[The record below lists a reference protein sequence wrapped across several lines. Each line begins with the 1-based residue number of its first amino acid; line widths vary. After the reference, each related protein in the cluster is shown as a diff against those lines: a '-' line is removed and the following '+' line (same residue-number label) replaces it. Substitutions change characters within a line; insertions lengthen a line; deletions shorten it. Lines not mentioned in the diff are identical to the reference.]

1 VNSRTRREYTAG
13 LEVLR
18 RRFERYRRT
27 RKVRSPIPEGLWAAA
42 AKMAGRCGVKRT
54 AKALRLNYHALQKRV
69 ERATS
74 AALSA
79 SQPQASQ
86 FIELLAPADQSR
98 PTPAVQAF
106 RPAGG
111 CDCTVELEDAGGDKM
126 RIHLQ
131 GVETPDLAS
140 LSRSFWESNA

>member
-1 VNSRTRREYTAG
+1 VNTRTRREYTAG

-42 AKMAGRCGVKRT
+42 AKAAGKFGINCT
-54 AKALRLNYHALQKRV
+54 ARALRLNYHALQKRV

-74 AALSA
+74 AALSV
-79 SQPQASQ
+79 SKPKASQ
-86 FIELLAPADQSR
+86 FIELLAPADHGR
-98 PTPAVQAF
+98 PKPTMQAF
-106 RPAGG
+106 RPAGR

-126 RIHLQ
+126 RIHL
-131 GVETPDLAS
+131 ESMEPPDLAS